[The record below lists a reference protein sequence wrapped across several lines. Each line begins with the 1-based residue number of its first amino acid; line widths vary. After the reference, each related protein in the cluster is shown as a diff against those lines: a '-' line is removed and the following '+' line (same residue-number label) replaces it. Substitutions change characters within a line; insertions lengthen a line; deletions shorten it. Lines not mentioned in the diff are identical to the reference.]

1 MATKRL
7 GKGLDALIR
16 PKNQGENP
24 PAGVTKIPISKIKKN
39 PHQPRKQFDSAS
51 LSELSD
57 SIKEKGVVTPI
68 TVRMN
73 DENYI
78 LIAGERRLRASKLA
92 NKKHIPAYILDV
104 TNESDM
110 MEVALIEN
118 IQRENLNPIEESEAY
133 AVLQSEFNLSQNQI
147 AKTVGKNR
155 STITN
160 ALRLLQLPSEIKKS
174 LQSNEITPG
183 HGRAILAMKT
193 KHSMIKLWKMI
204 VKDELSVR
212 AAENFVKEK
221 EKLKS
226 LTQKPKLKQKI
237 KSIRQL
243 EDELIR
249 IFGTKVRLNHKGKKG
264 GLIQLE
270 YFSNDDLDRILEL
283 IRSIE

>member
-16 PKNQGENP
+16 PKNQGKNS
-24 PAGVTKIPISKIKKN
+24 PAGVTKILISKIKKN

-92 NKKHIPAYILDV
+92 NKKNIPAYILDV

-133 AVLQSEFNLSQNQI
+133 AVLQSKFNLSQNQI
-147 AKTVGKNR
+147 AKTV
-155 STITN
+155 
-160 ALRLLQLPSEIKKS
+160 
-174 LQSNEITPG
+174 
-183 HGRAILAMKT
+183 T
-193 KHSMIKLWKMI
+193 K
-204 VKDELSVR
+204 
-212 AAENFVKEK
+212 
-221 EKLKS
+221 
-226 LTQKPKLKQKI
+226 
-237 KSIRQL
+237 
-243 EDELIR
+243 
-249 IFGTKVRLNHKGKKG
+249 
-264 GLIQLE
+264 
-270 YFSNDDLDRILEL
+270 
-283 IRSIE
+283 